1 MTFNFEYS
9 VVVPVYNSYE
19 GLTELYSKLT
29 KTFKQINSTYEVI
42 FVDDYSTDKSWDILQ
57 EIKQTNPDKN
67 ITIAKLS
74 KNFGQHKATLC
85 GIELVSGERTITI
98 DDDLQV
104 NPSEII
110 KLVTAFNENQY
121 DIIYGSYKDKKHSKI
136 KNAGSKIIQSQTK
149 ILIDSKFKA
158 TSFRLF
164 KTELRNGFTFVK
176 NKTHIFIDEILMWN
190 TANIGAI
197 YVEHSERKY
206 NTTSYSNKKLF
217 NLGIN
222 TILFTTN
229 IPLKL
234 MVYFGFFGSFGSFIL
249 GIRFIYRRLAFD
261 VPLGYTSMIVTILF
275 STSILLLMFGII
287 GKYINELYL
296 SINQKPPYLIN
307 KIIK

>member
-1 MTFNFEYS
+1 MIYNYKYS
-9 VVVPVYNSYE
+9 VVVPVFNSYK
-19 GLTELYSKLT
+19 GLKELYTEIKN
-29 KTFKQINSTYEVI
+29 TFNKINKKYEVI
-42 FVDDYSTDKSWDILQ
+42 FIDDFSTDNSWNTLQ
-57 EIKQTNPDKN
+57 EIKQENTDSS
-67 ITIAKLS
+67 ITIVKLA

-85 GIELVSGERTITI
+85 GIELANGENTITI

-104 NPSEII
+104 NPQEISKLI
-110 KLVTAFNENQY
+110 KAFENNKY
-121 DIIYGSYKDKKHSKI
+121 DIIYGAYKEKKHSKL
-136 KNAGSKIIQSQTK
+136 KNVGSDIIQSQTK

-164 KTELRNGFTFVK
+164 KTELRNSFTYVK

-261 VPLGYTSMIVTILF
+261 VPLGYTSIIVTILF

-296 SINQKPPYLIN
+296 SINQKPPYLIT